1 MSLYGTQALKGT
13 DDFAT
18 SNTVLESL
26 YVDDLLRLESS
37 QLKKFCESE
46 EAKILVEKQVLKKPT
61 LMRLSKADDEKRR
74 TKLMAY
80 QLAKENN
87 DPLWEKLKKYQKLR
101 RETINAIMKKYGN
114 KAARMSKIAQKSYIK
129 SAASVK
135 NAAGTGKK

>member
-1 MSLYGTQALKGT
+1 MSLYGTQALKSM
-13 DDFAT
+13 DEFAT
-18 SNTVLESL
+18 SDKVLESF
-26 YVDDLLRLESS
+26 YVDNLLRLQDTEI
-37 QLKKFCESE
+37 KKFCESE

-114 KAARMSKIAQKSYIK
+114 KAARMSKVAQKSYIK

-135 NAAGTGKK
+135 QTAEKK